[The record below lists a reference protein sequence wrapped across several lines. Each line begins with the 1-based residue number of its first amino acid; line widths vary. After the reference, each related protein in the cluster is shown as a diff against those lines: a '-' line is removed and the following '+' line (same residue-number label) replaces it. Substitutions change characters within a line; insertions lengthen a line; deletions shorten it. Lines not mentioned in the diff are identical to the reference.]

1 MAELEETK
9 SVLKDL
15 KDNTKF
21 DTEAC
26 GDPEP
31 HCFSSVGEFRYRV
44 WEFFTRWKYVILPCC

>member
-1 MAELEETK
+1 MAELEESK

-21 DTEAC
+21 ETDG

-31 HCFSSVGEFRYRV
+31 DCFSSVGEFRYRV